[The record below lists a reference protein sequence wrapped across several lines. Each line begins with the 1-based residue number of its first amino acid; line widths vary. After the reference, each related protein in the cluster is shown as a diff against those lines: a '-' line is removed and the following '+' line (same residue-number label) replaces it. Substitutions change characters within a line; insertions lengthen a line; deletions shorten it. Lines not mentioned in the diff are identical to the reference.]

1 MIRGK
6 KGLAVGASGLGA
18 LALAAAAFA
27 QSSGGAYE
35 LSWRAL
41 AGGGKST
48 GGAYVEQGAIGQ
60 ALAKTSS
67 GGSYSVSSGF
77 LGGGAEKYKRV
88 LPHLSKDGSN

>member
-1 MIRGK
+1 MMGGRK
-6 KGLAVGASGLGA
+6 TLAIGVGGLGA

-27 QSSGGAYE
+27 QTSGGAYE

-48 GGAYVEQGAIGQ
+48 GGAYSEQGAIGQ

-67 GGSYSVSSGF
+67 GGNYSVSSGF
-77 LGGGAEKYKRV
+77 LGGGSEKYKRV